1 VANNRLELVGL
12 EELRA
17 ALRALPAELA
27 AEAGGIV
34 DHAGELAK
42 AEIIQ
47 RYPRRTGNLR
57 DHVTIRTVN
66 AGQFGAA
73 VQVRSSAKHAHIYEI
88 GTQARHNKLGANR
101 GSMPPGNVFVPVVVR
116 QRRQMMEQLKA
127 LLVRNGLVVTGDA
140 G

>member
-17 ALRALPAELA
+17 ALRALPAELT

-34 DHAGELAK
+34 GNAGEQAK
-42 AEIIQ
+42 AEIVQ

-57 DHVTIRTVN
+57 DHVTTRTVN
-66 AGQFGAA
+66 AGQYRAA
-73 VQVRSSAKHAHIYEI
+73 VQVRSSARHAHIYEV

-101 GSMPPGNVFVPVVVR
+101 GSMPPGNVFVPAVVR
-116 QRRQMMEQLKA
+116 QRRQMMERLRD

>member
-17 ALRALPAELA
+17 ALRALPAELT

-34 DHAGELAK
+34 DNAGELAK
-42 AEIIQ
+42 SEIIQ
-47 RYPRRTGNLR
+47 RYPKRTGNLR
-57 DHVTIRTVN
+57 DHVTVRTVN

-116 QRRQMMEQLKA
+116 QRRKMFERLKD
-127 LLVRNGLVVTGDA
+127 LLVHNGLVVSGDA